1 MSEQINVTG
10 TITMGEP
17 ERRDL
22 YAAAALS
29 GLLAGNRSVGDNSVE
44 AIAQLA
50 FQIADLMLA
59 ASAAQKAN
67 RDSNH

>member
-1 MSEQINVTG
+1 MSEQINVKG

-59 ASAAQKAN
+59 ASAAQHAN
-67 RDSNH
+67 RETNS

>member
-1 MSEQINVTG
+1 MSEQINVQG

-50 FQIADLMLA
+50 FQIAEIMLA
-59 ASAAQKAN
+59 ASAEKNAARESKP
-67 RDSNH
+67 